1 MMNKIKNKSKTG
13 GHFLVEP
20 ISMANV
26 YSREDFSEEH
36 NDIYKLVMEFDRE
49 KILAQ
54 KEGIE
59 DYNPNLVKSLIKEMG
74 TLGLLGIDVPEI
86 YGGINLDKITTIIVA
101 EALVQSPSFAVT
113 WSVQTGIGSLP
124 IVWFGTEEQKQKYLP
139 KIVTGEILCAYG
151 LTEPSAGSDATHGKT
166 SAVLSK
172 DGEHYILNGEKIFIS
187 NGKWS
192 DIYTVFAQFEGDKF
206 SAFIVERGTE
216 GFSVGEEEKK
226 LGMKGSSTTA
236 LIFEDAKIPV
246 KNLLFKVGEGA
257 NIAFNC
263 LNIGRLKLGASTL
276 GGSKMVING
285 VTPYAKERRAFG
297 QPISKLD
304 AITKKIADMTIRT
317 YVTDSMLYRTVGL
330 IQSEIDLLD
339 EKDDNYYIQM
349 GEAMEKFAIETSMAK
364 VYGSDTS
371 HNVIDDGLQILGGYG
386 FLEEYP
392 LAGAYRDDR
401 INQIWE
407 GTNEVNRQ
415 IIAGFMIKKALMEE
429 LPIREAILEI
439 DAFMSS
445 GKLELDN
452 QILSTECQI
461 IEIAKRFVLF
471 IFNEALCKYGQ
482 DLKHEQQL
490 TEIFADSFMDIY
502 AAESTVVRACKIMD
516 SNSPEPTVVDI
527 AKTFTSEMANRLI
540 SQLHTAKNAIN
551 EGEQSHHID
560 QKVNEFESRI
570 RLSTNVI
577 RLKRNI
583 ANYVY
588 KNNKYPY

>member
-1 MMNKIKNKSKTG
+1 MNKIKKESKTG
-13 GHFLVEP
+13 GQFLVEP
-20 ISMANV
+20 ISMATV
-26 YSREDFSEEH
+26 YSREDFTEEH
-36 NDIYKLVMEFDRE
+36 IDIYNLVMEFDRDQV
-49 KILAQ
+49 LAQ
-54 KEGIE
+54 KEEI
-59 DYNPNLVKSLIKEMG
+59 DQYNPDLVKSLIKGMG
-74 TLGLLGIDVPEI
+74 KLGLLGIDVPET

-101 EALVQSPSFAVT
+101 ESLVQCPSFSVT
-113 WSVQTGIGSLP
+113 WGVQTGIGSLP
-124 IVWFGTEEQKQKYLP
+124 IVWFGTEEQKQKFLP

-151 LTEPSAGSDATHGKT
+151 LTEPSAGSDATNGKT
-166 SAVLSK
+166 TAVLSK
-172 DGEHYILNGEKIFIS
+172 DGEHYILNGEKIFIT
-187 NGKWS
+187 NGNWANV
-192 DIYTVFAQFEGDKF
+192 YTVFAQIDGDKF
-206 SAFIVERGTE
+206 SAFIIERGTE
-216 GFSVGEEEKK
+216 GFSIGQEEKK
-226 LGMKGSSTTA
+226 LGMKGSSTTP
-236 LIFEDAKIPV
+236 LIFENAKVPV

-263 LNIGRLKLGASTL
+263 LNIGRLKLGASSL

-317 YVTDSMLYRTVGL
+317 FVTDSMLYRTVGL
-330 IQSEIDLLD
+330 IQSEIDQLD
-339 EKDDNYYIQM
+339 IKDDNYYIQM

-364 VYGSDTS
+364 VFGSDTS
-371 HNVIDDGLQILGGYG
+371 HIVIDEGLQILGGYG

-415 IIAGFMIKKALMEE
+415 IISGFMMKKALMEE
-429 LPIREAILEI
+429 LPIREAIREI
-439 DAFMSS
+439 DAFMSN
-445 GKLELDN
+445 GELDLNN
-452 QILSTECQI
+452 QILSTECQT

-490 TEIFADSFMDIY
+490 TEIFADNFMDIY
-502 AAESTVVRACKIMD
+502 TAESTVVRARKIMA

-527 AKTFTSEMANRLI
+527 AKVFTAEMANRFI
-540 SQLHTAKNAIN
+540 SQLHTAISAICD
-551 EGEQSHHID
+551 GKPSVLID
-560 QKVNEFESRI
+560 QKINEFESRI

-577 RLKRNI
+577 GLKRNI
-583 ANYVY
+583 ANHVY
-588 KNNKYPY
+588 KKNRYPY

>member
-1 MMNKIKNKSKTG
+1 MNKIKKESKTG
-13 GHFLVEP
+13 GQFLVEP
-20 ISMANV
+20 ISMANIF
-26 YSREDFSEEH
+26 SREDFTEEH
-36 NDIYKLVMEFDRE
+36 NDIYNMVMEFDRE

-54 KEGIE
+54 KEEIE
-59 DYNPNLVKSLIKEMG
+59 DYNPDLVKSLIKEMG
-74 TLGLLGIDVPEI
+74 TLGLLGIDVPET
-86 YGGINLDKITTIIVA
+86 YGGTNLDKITTIIVA

-113 WSVQTGIGSLP
+113 WAVQTGIGSLP
-124 IVWFGTEEQKQKYLP
+124 IIWFGTEEQKQKYLP

-166 SAVLSK
+166 TAVLSD
-172 DGEHYILNGEKIFIS
+172 DGQHYILNGEKIFIS

-192 DIYTVFAQFEGDKF
+192 DVYTVFAQLDGDKF
-206 SAFIVERGTE
+206 SAFIVESGTE

-236 LIFEDAKIPV
+236 LVFENAKIPV

-276 GGSKMVING
+276 GGAKMVVNG

-317 YVTDSMLYRTVGL
+317 YVSDSMLYRTVGL
-330 IQSEIDLLD
+330 IQSEIDNLD
-339 EKDDNYYIQM
+339 EKDENYYIQM

-371 HNVIDDGLQILGGYG
+371 HTVIDEGLQILGGYG

-415 IIAGFMIKKALMEE
+415 IITGFIMKKALMEE
-429 LPIREAILEI
+429 LPIREAIADI
-439 DAFMSS
+439 DKFMSN
-445 GKLELDN
+445 GELKLEN
-452 QILSTECQI
+452 KMLSTECQI
-461 IEIAKRFVLF
+461 IETTKRFVLF

-502 AAESTVVRACKIMD
+502 AAESTVVRARKIMVSD
-516 SNSPEPTVVDI
+516 SPKPTVIDV
-527 AKTFTSEMANRLI
+527 AKVFTTEMVNRLI
-540 SQLHTAKNAIN
+540 SQLHIATNAIN
-551 EGEQSHHID
+551 DGENSTHIN
-560 QKVNEFESRI
+560 QKVDEFESRI
-570 RLSTNVI
+570 KLSTNTI
-577 RLKRNI
+577 KLKRNI

-588 KNNKYPY
+588 EKNKYPY

>member
-1 MMNKIKNKSKTG
+1 MNKIKKESKTG
-13 GHFLVEP
+13 GQFLVEP
-20 ISMANV
+20 ISMATV
-26 YSREDFSEEH
+26 YSREDFTEEH
-36 NDIYKLVMEFDRE
+36 IDIYNLVMEFDRDQV
-49 KILAQ
+49 LAQ
-54 KEGIE
+54 KEEI
-59 DYNPNLVKSLIKEMG
+59 DQYNPDLVKSLIKEMG
-74 TLGLLGIDVPEI
+74 ELGLLGIDVPET

-101 EALVQSPSFAVT
+101 ESLVQCPSFSVT

-151 LTEPSAGSDATHGKT
+151 LTEPSAGSDATNGKT
-166 SAVLSK
+166 TAVLSK
-172 DGEHYILNGEKIFIS
+172 DGEHYILNGEKIFIT
-187 NGKWS
+187 NGNWANV
-192 DIYTVFAQFEGDKF
+192 YTVFAQIDGDKF
-206 SAFIVERGTE
+206 SAFIIERGTE
-216 GFSVGEEEKK
+216 GFSIGQEEKK
-226 LGMKGSSTTA
+226 LGMKGSSTTP
-236 LIFEDAKIPV
+236 LIFKNAKVPV

-263 LNIGRLKLGASTL
+263 LNIGRLKLGASSL

-317 YVTDSMLYRTVGL
+317 FVTDSMLYRTVGL
-330 IQSEIDLLD
+330 IQSEIDQLD
-339 EKDDNYYIQM
+339 IKDANYYIQM

-364 VYGSDTS
+364 VFGSDTS
-371 HNVIDDGLQILGGYG
+371 HIVIDEGLQILGGYG

-415 IIAGFMIKKALMEE
+415 IISGFMMKKALMEE
-429 LPIREAILEI
+429 LPIREAIRKI
-439 DAFMSS
+439 DAFMSN
-445 GKLELDN
+445 GELDLDN
-452 QILSTECQI
+452 QILSTECQT

-490 TEIFADSFMDIY
+490 TEIFADNFMDIY
-502 AAESTVVRACKIMD
+502 TAESTVVRARKIMA

-527 AKTFTSEMANRLI
+527 AKVFTAEMANRFI
-540 SQLHTAKNAIN
+540 SQLHTAISAICD
-551 EGEQSHHID
+551 GKPSVLID
-560 QKVNEFESRI
+560 QKINEFESRM

-577 RLKRNI
+577 GLKRNI
-583 ANYVY
+583 ANHVY
-588 KNNKYPY
+588 KKNRYPY

>member
-1 MMNKIKNKSKTG
+1 MNKIKKESKTG
-13 GHFLVEP
+13 GQFLVEP
-20 ISMANV
+20 ISMANIF
-26 YSREDFSEEH
+26 SREDFTEEH
-36 NDIYKLVMEFDRE
+36 NDIYNMVMEFDRE

-54 KEGIE
+54 KEEIE
-59 DYNPNLVKSLIKEMG
+59 DYNPDLVKSLIKEMG
-74 TLGLLGIDVPEI
+74 TLGLLGIDVPET
-86 YGGINLDKITTIIVA
+86 YGGTNLDKITTIIVA

-113 WSVQTGIGSLP
+113 WAVQTGIGSLP
-124 IVWFGTEEQKQKYLP
+124 IIWFGTEEQKQKYLP
-139 KIVTGEILCAYG
+139 KIVTGETLCAYG

-166 SAVLSK
+166 TAVLSD
-172 DGEHYILNGEKIFIS
+172 DGQHYILNGEKIFIS

-192 DIYTVFAQFEGDKF
+192 DVYTVFAQLDGDKF
-206 SAFIVERGTE
+206 SAFIVESGTE

-236 LIFEDAKIPV
+236 LVFENAKIPV

-276 GGSKMVING
+276 GGAKMVVNG

-317 YVTDSMLYRTVGL
+317 YVSDSMLYRTVGL
-330 IQSEIDLLD
+330 IQSEIDNLD
-339 EKDDNYYIQM
+339 EKDENYYIQM

-371 HNVIDDGLQILGGYG
+371 HTVIDEGLQILGGYG

-415 IIAGFMIKKALMEE
+415 IITGFIMKKALMEE
-429 LPIREAILEI
+429 LPIREAIADI
-439 DAFMSS
+439 DKFMSN
-445 GKLELDN
+445 GELKLDN
-452 QILSTECQI
+452 EMLSTECQI
-461 IEIAKRFVLF
+461 IETTKRFVLF

-502 AAESTVVRACKIMD
+502 AAESTVVRARKIMVSD
-516 SNSPEPTVVDI
+516 SPEPTVIDV
-527 AKTFTSEMANRLI
+527 AKVFTTEMVNRLI
-540 SQLHTAKNAIN
+540 SQLHIATNAIN
-551 EGEQSHHID
+551 DGENSTHIN
-560 QKVNEFESRI
+560 QKVDEFESRI
-570 RLSTNVI
+570 RLSTNTI
-577 RLKRNI
+577 KLKRNI

-588 KNNKYPY
+588 EKNKYPY

>member
-1 MMNKIKNKSKTG
+1 MNKIKKESKTG
-13 GHFLVEP
+13 GQFLVEP
-20 ISMANV
+20 ISMATV
-26 YSREDFSEEH
+26 YSREDFTEEH
-36 NDIYKLVMEFDRE
+36 IDIYNLVMEFDRDQV
-49 KILAQ
+49 LAQ
-54 KEGIE
+54 KEEI
-59 DYNPNLVKSLIKEMG
+59 DQYNPDLVKSLIKEMG
-74 TLGLLGIDVPEI
+74 KLGLLGIDVPET

-101 EALVQSPSFAVT
+101 ESLVQCPSFSVT
-113 WSVQTGIGSLP
+113 WGVQTGIGSLP

-151 LTEPSAGSDATHGKT
+151 LTEPSAGSDATNGKT
-166 SAVLSK
+166 TAVLSK
-172 DGEHYILNGEKIFIS
+172 DGEHYILNGEKIFIT
-187 NGKWS
+187 NGNWANV
-192 DIYTVFAQFEGDKF
+192 YTVFAQIDGDKF
-206 SAFIVERGTE
+206 SAFIIERGTE
-216 GFSVGEEEKK
+216 GFSIGQEEKK
-226 LGMKGSSTTA
+226 LGMKGSSTTP
-236 LIFEDAKIPV
+236 LIFENAKVPV

-263 LNIGRLKLGASTL
+263 LNIGRLKLGASSL

-317 YVTDSMLYRTVGL
+317 FVTDSMLYRTVGL
-330 IQSEIDLLD
+330 IQSEIDQLD
-339 EKDDNYYIQM
+339 IKDDNYYIQM

-364 VYGSDTS
+364 VFGSDTS
-371 HNVIDDGLQILGGYG
+371 HIVIDEGLQILGGYG

-415 IIAGFMIKKALMEE
+415 IISGFMMKKALMEE
-429 LPIREAILEI
+429 LPIREAIREI
-439 DAFMSS
+439 DAFMSN
-445 GKLELDN
+445 GELDLDN
-452 QILSTECQI
+452 QILSTECQT

-490 TEIFADSFMDIY
+490 TEIFADNFMDIY
-502 AAESTVVRACKIMD
+502 TAESTVVRARKIMA

-527 AKTFTSEMANRLI
+527 AKVFTAEMANRFI
-540 SQLHTAKNAIN
+540 SQLHTAISAICD
-551 EGEQSHHID
+551 GKPSVLID
-560 QKVNEFESRI
+560 QKINEFESRM

-577 RLKRNI
+577 GLKRNI
-583 ANYVY
+583 ANHVY
-588 KNNKYPY
+588 KKNRYPY

>member
-1 MMNKIKNKSKTG
+1 MNKIKKESKTG
-13 GHFLVEP
+13 GQFLVEP
-20 ISMANV
+20 ISMATV
-26 YSREDFSEEH
+26 YSREDFTEEH
-36 NDIYKLVMEFDRE
+36 IDIYNLVMEFDRDQV
-49 KILAQ
+49 LAQ
-54 KEGIE
+54 KEEI
-59 DYNPNLVKSLIKEMG
+59 DQYNPDLVKSLIKEMG
-74 TLGLLGIDVPEI
+74 KLGLLGIDVPET

-101 EALVQSPSFAVT
+101 ESLVQCPSFSVT
-113 WSVQTGIGSLP
+113 WGVQTGIGSLP
-124 IVWFGTEEQKQKYLP
+124 IVWFGTEEQKQKFLP

-151 LTEPSAGSDATHGKT
+151 LTEPSAGSDATNGKT
-166 SAVLSK
+166 TAVLSK
-172 DGEHYILNGEKIFIS
+172 DGEHYILNGEKIFIT
-187 NGKWS
+187 NGNWANV
-192 DIYTVFAQFEGDKF
+192 YTVFAQIDGDKF
-206 SAFIVERGTE
+206 SAFIIERGTE
-216 GFSVGEEEKK
+216 GFSIGQEEKK
-226 LGMKGSSTTA
+226 LGMKGSSTTP
-236 LIFEDAKIPV
+236 LIFENAKVPV

-263 LNIGRLKLGASTL
+263 LNIGRLKLGASSL

-317 YVTDSMLYRTVGL
+317 FVTDSMLYRTVGL
-330 IQSEIDLLD
+330 IQSEIDQLD
-339 EKDDNYYIQM
+339 IKDANYYIQM

-364 VYGSDTS
+364 VFGSDTS
-371 HNVIDDGLQILGGYG
+371 HIVIDEGLQILGGYG

-415 IIAGFMIKKALMEE
+415 IISGFRMKKALMEE
-429 LPIREAILEI
+429 LPIREAIREI
-439 DAFMSS
+439 DAFMSN
-445 GKLELDN
+445 GELDFDN
-452 QILSTECQI
+452 QILSTECQT

-490 TEIFADSFMDIY
+490 TEIFADNFMDIY
-502 AAESTVVRACKIMD
+502 TAESTVVRARKIMA

-527 AKTFTSEMANRLI
+527 AKVFTAEMANRFI
-540 SQLHTAKNAIN
+540 SQLHTAISAICD
-551 EGEQSHHID
+551 GKPSVLID
-560 QKVNEFESRI
+560 QKINEFESRI

-577 RLKRNI
+577 GLKRNI
-583 ANYVY
+583 ANHVY
-588 KNNKYPY
+588 KKNRYPY

>member
-1 MMNKIKNKSKTG
+1 MNKIKKESKTG
-13 GHFLVEP
+13 GQFLVEP
-20 ISMANV
+20 ISMATV
-26 YSREDFSEEH
+26 YSREDFTEEH
-36 NDIYKLVMEFDRE
+36 IDIYNLVMEFDRDQV
-49 KILAQ
+49 LAQ
-54 KEGIE
+54 KEEI
-59 DYNPNLVKSLIKEMG
+59 DQYNPDLVKSLIKEMG
-74 TLGLLGIDVPEI
+74 ELGLLGIDVPET

-101 EALVQSPSFAVT
+101 ESLVQCPSFSVT

-151 LTEPSAGSDATHGKT
+151 LTEPSAGSDATNGKT
-166 SAVLSK
+166 TAVLSK
-172 DGEHYILNGEKIFIS
+172 DGEHYILNGEKIFIT
-187 NGKWS
+187 NGNWANV
-192 DIYTVFAQFEGDKF
+192 YTVFAQIDGDKF
-206 SAFIVERGTE
+206 SAFIIERGTE
-216 GFSVGEEEKK
+216 GFSIGQEEKK
-226 LGMKGSSTTA
+226 LGMKGSSTTP
-236 LIFEDAKIPV
+236 LIFKNAKVPV

-263 LNIGRLKLGASTL
+263 LNIGRLKLGASSL

-317 YVTDSMLYRTVGL
+317 FVTDSMLYRTVGL
-330 IQSEIDLLD
+330 IQSEIDQLD
-339 EKDDNYYIQM
+339 IKDDNYYIQM

-364 VYGSDTS
+364 VFGSDTS
-371 HNVIDDGLQILGGYG
+371 HIVIDEGLQILGGYG

-415 IIAGFMIKKALMEE
+415 IISGFMMKKALMEE
-429 LPIREAILEI
+429 LPIREAIRKI
-439 DAFMSS
+439 DAFMSN
-445 GKLELDN
+445 GELDLDN
-452 QILSTECQI
+452 QILSTECQT

-490 TEIFADSFMDIY
+490 TEIFADNFMDIY
-502 AAESTVVRACKIMD
+502 TAESTVVRARKIMA

-527 AKTFTSEMANRLI
+527 AKVFTAEMASRFI
-540 SQLHTAKNAIN
+540 SQLHTAISAICD
-551 EGEQSHHID
+551 GKPSVLID
-560 QKVNEFESRI
+560 QKINKFESRM

-577 RLKRNI
+577 GLKRSI
-583 ANYVY
+583 ANHVY
-588 KNNKYPY
+588 KKNRYPY

>member
-1 MMNKIKNKSKTG
+1 MDKIKKESKTG
-13 GHFLVEP
+13 GQFLVEP

-26 YSREDFSEEH
+26 FSREDFTEEH
-36 NDIYKLVMEFDRE
+36 NDIYNMVMEFDRE

-54 KEGIE
+54 KEEIE
-59 DYNPNLVKSLIKEMG
+59 DYNPDLVKSLIKEMG
-74 TLGLLGIDVPEI
+74 TLGLLGIDVPEA

-113 WSVQTGIGSLP
+113 WAVQTGIGSLP
-124 IVWFGTEEQKQKYLP
+124 IIWFGTEEQKQKYLP

-166 SAVLSK
+166 TAVLSE

-192 DIYTVFAQFEGDKF
+192 DVYTVFAQLDGDKF
-206 SAFIVERGTE
+206 SAFLVESGTE

-236 LIFEDAKIPV
+236 LVFENAKIPV

-276 GGSKMVING
+276 GGAKMVVNG

-317 YVTDSMLYRTVGL
+317 YASDSMLYRTVGL
-330 IQSEIDLLD
+330 IQSEIDTLD
-339 EKDDNYYIQM
+339 EKDENYYIQM
-349 GEAMEKFAIETSMAK
+349 GEAMEKFAIEASMTK

-371 HNVIDDGLQILGGYG
+371 HTVIDEGLQILGGYG

-415 IIAGFMIKKALMEE
+415 IITGFMMKKALMEE
-429 LPIREAILEI
+429 LPIREAIADI
-439 DAFMSS
+439 DKFMSN
-445 GKLELDN
+445 GELKLDN
-452 QILSTECQI
+452 EILATECQT
-461 IEIAKRFVLF
+461 IEIAKRFILF

-490 TEIFADSFMDIY
+490 TEIIADGFMDIY
-502 AAESTVVRACKIMD
+502 CAESTVVRARKIMMSD
-516 SNSPEPTVVDI
+516 SPEPTVVDI
-527 AKTFTSEMANRLI
+527 AKVFTTEMVNRLI
-540 SQLHTAKNAIN
+540 SQLHTAINAIN
-551 EGEQSHHID
+551 DGESSLNID
-560 QKVNEFESRI
+560 QKVNEFESRL

-577 RLKRNI
+577 KLKRNI

-588 KNNKYPY
+588 EKNKYPY